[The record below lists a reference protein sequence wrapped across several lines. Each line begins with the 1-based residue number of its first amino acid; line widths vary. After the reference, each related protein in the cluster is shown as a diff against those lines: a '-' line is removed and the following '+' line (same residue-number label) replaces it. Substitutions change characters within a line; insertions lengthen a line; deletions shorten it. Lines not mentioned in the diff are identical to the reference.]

1 VKCAWFNGERG
12 RERLLSGLLPDGKK
26 SAMHQV
32 NGALKWMWLAICCGS
47 LAAAAVPAAGRDD
60 SLYGRLGGTA
70 NVTAFVADTIDH
82 AASDPHLK
90 LTFEGVN
97 LGRVKG
103 HFVEMVCEL
112 TGGGCKYSGDSMHDA
127 HAGLG
132 ATESQFYV
140 LVQLLRDSMRRHGVP
155 LSARNELLQIL
166 APMKRDIVE
175 R

>member
-1 VKCAWFNGERG
+1 MF
-12 RERLLSGLLPDGKK
+12 
-26 SAMHQV
+26 QTQ
-32 NGALKWMWLAICCGS
+32 GALKWIWLAICCGS
-47 LAAAAVPAAGRDD
+47 IAGSSARAANRDD
-60 SLYGRLGGTA
+60 SLYSRLGGTA

-90 LTFEGVN
+90 RTFEGVN

-112 TGGGCKYSGDSMHDA
+112 SGGGCKYSGDTMHDA

-132 ATESQFYV
+132 ATESQFFV
-140 LVQLLRDSMRRHGVP
+140 LVQLLRDSMERHGVP

>member
-1 VKCAWFNGERG
+1 MIQ
-12 RERLLSGLLPDGKK
+12 PT
-26 SAMHQV
+26 
-32 NGALKWMWLAICCGS
+32 GALKSIWLAICCGAITAS
-47 LAAAAVPAAGRDD
+47 SVHAANRDD
-60 SLYGRLGGTA
+60 SLYSRLGGTA
-70 NVTAFVADTIDH
+70 NVTAFVTDTIDH

-90 LTFEGVN
+90 HTFEGVN

-112 TGGGCKYSGDSMHDA
+112 TGGGCKYSGDTMHDA

-155 LSARNELLQIL
+155 LGARNELLQIL

>member
-1 VKCAWFNGERG
+1 MFQANGT
-12 RERLLSGLLPDGKK
+12 
-26 SAMHQV
+26 
-32 NGALKWMWLAICCGS
+32 LKWIWLAICCGAS
-47 LAAAAVPAAGRDD
+47 AASSVHAANRDD
-60 SLYGRLGGTA
+60 SLYSRLGGTA
-70 NVTAFVADTIDH
+70 NVTAFVTDTIDH
-82 AASDPHLK
+82 AASDPHLQH
-90 LTFEGVN
+90 TFEGVN
-97 LGRVKG
+97 LGRVKA

-112 TGGGCKYSGDSMHDA
+112 TGGGCKYSGDTMHDA